1 MRAEV
6 TAPRVSTLAGPSIP
20 IVGLP
25 QTGLVCRWVCIPQGA
40 ACAGRWQRGAG
51 IHHTTG
57 QPGETPDGHPT
68 NDSHDLI
75 KTCSS
80 LGLQAFHTCGNVVPD
95 HNSIASHERTHT
107 ACRTHNQ
114 MLDTRGGHTQ
124 MLKCRAIENAVMLII
139 YLTSQGLK
147 VGWRAAL
154 AGAGLP
160 WLALP
165 SARLHPQRMRPKPK
179 TG

>member
-1 MRAEV
+1 
-6 TAPRVSTLAGPSIP
+6 
-20 IVGLP
+20 
-25 QTGLVCRWVCIPQGA
+25 
-40 ACAGRWQRGAG
+40 
-51 IHHTTG
+51 
-57 QPGETPDGHPT
+57 
-68 NDSHDLI
+68 
-75 KTCSS
+75 
-80 LGLQAFHTCGNVVPD
+80 
-95 HNSIASHERTHT
+95 
-107 ACRTHNQ
+107 
-114 MLDTRGGHTQ
+114 

-165 SARLHPQRMRPKPK
+165 SARLLPQRMRPKPK